1 MYKDIREVMLTMDTF
16 ITVMILL
23 ISIGVSNV
31 INRFTPWIPVPLIQI
46 ALGIVLAVSPIGINM
61 PLDPELFMV
70 LFIAPLLYN
79 DGKIVKREE
88 IWKLR
93 IPILL
98 MSLGL
103 VFITVAVVGMVI
115 NTMIPAIPLSAAFA
129 LAAILSPT
137 DAVSV
142 SALSERIHLPKQIIR
157 LLEGEALM
165 NDASGLVAFKFAIA
179 ATVSGVFSITHA
191 TFSFF
196 VIAIGG
202 IVSGIVIAFLI
213 IKMSKVIRRLGMEDA
228 TFHVLVQILTPF
240 VIYMVSEK
248 IGVSGILA
256 VVAGGIVQSIK
267 SDFTESAVSKL
278 KVVSSS
284 TWSVIL
290 FILNGLV
297 FLILGLQIPA
307 VESVILK
314 DKSISNTQ
322 VFLYILVISSTL
334 IILRFLWV
342 YLFWNESWNIGK
354 KKQVY
359 KHKLKPSIL
368 TAISGVRGSVTL
380 AGAFSIPYVLEK
392 GQDFPERDLIIFI
405 AAGVILFSLIL
416 ASTVLPILLKGD
428 KKLDSGNIKILEKE
442 IFRKVMRVGIKAL
455 NDDMDINN
463 KRATLSLISSYKK
476 IIRNNFINKR
486 ELELSIQDRKIEKD
500 ILAIGLKAEH
510 AEIKRLF
517 KTGEISTYAKDK
529 QENVLNNMEKHLEKN
544 LTFKIVN
551 RIILAKKVII
561 NSFSKSTKLQ
571 EANMQELK
579 VAKSLTSKAAI
590 CKIKSQM
597 NEENMK
603 ASYVVVDHYNQII
616 RKMNRVSNKDK
627 DLDFYKQRRELQF
640 KALQAQRNEVQSLF
654 EENEITREIASKLRQ
669 FINYLEAITIEEEI
683 V

>member
-1 MYKDIREVMLTMDTF
+1 MEIF
-16 ITVMILL
+16 IVVLILL
-23 ISIGVSNV
+23 TSIGVSNV

-46 ALGIVLAVSPIGINM
+46 ALGIVLAVSPLGVNM

-79 DGKIVKREE
+79 DGKIVKRDE

-103 VFITVAVVGMVI
+103 VFTTVVIVGLVI
-115 NTMIPAIPLSAAFA
+115 NKMIPSIPLSASFA

-137 DAVSV
+137 DAVAV
-142 SALSERIHLPKQIIR
+142 GALSERIHLPKQIMR

-165 NDASGLVAFKFAIA
+165 NDASGLVAFKFAVA

-202 IVSGIVIAFLI
+202 VLCGIITAYLI
-213 IKMSKVIRRLGMEDA
+213 IRGSKAIRRLGMEDA

-240 VIYMVSEK
+240 IIYMISEEL
-248 IGVSGILA
+248 GVSGILA

-267 SDFTESAVSKL
+267 SDFTESAISKL
-278 KVVSSS
+278 KIVSSS

-314 DKSISNTQ
+314 DNSISNVQ
-322 VFLYILVISSTL
+322 VFIYILVISLTL
-334 IILRFLWV
+334 IVLRFLWV

-354 KKQVY
+354 KKHVY

-368 TAISGVRGSVTL
+368 TALSGVRGSVTL
-380 AGAFSIPYVLEK
+380 AGAFSIPYVLGNNEA
-392 GQDFPERDLIIFI
+392 FPERDLIIFI

-416 ASTVLPILLKGD
+416 ASTVLPILSKGD
-428 KKLDSGNIKILEKE
+428 KKLDAYNVDMLEKE
-442 IFRKVMRVGIKAL
+442 IFRKVIRVGIKAL
-455 NDDMDINN
+455 NDDLDLDN
-463 KRATLSLISSYKK
+463 KKATLSLISSYKK
-476 IIRNNFINKR
+476 IIKNNFINKQ
-486 ELELSIQDRKIEKD
+486 EFQLNIQDRKIEKD

-510 AEIKRLF
+510 VEIKRLF
-517 KTGEISTYAKDK
+517 KTGEISTCVMDK
-529 QENVLNNMEKHLEKN
+529 QEYVLNNMEKYLDRKIKFRVINKIILVRKIIKN
-544 LTFKIVN
+544 LLV
-551 RIILAKKVII
+551 
-561 NSFSKSTKLQ
+561 KSTTAEQ
-571 EANMQELK
+571 ANMQELK
-579 VAKSLTSKAAI
+579 RAKILTSKAAI
-590 CKIKSQM
+590 VKIKAQM

-603 ASYVVVDHYNQII
+603 ASFVVIDHYNEII

-627 DLDFYKQRRELQF
+627 DLNFYKQRRELQF

-654 EENEITREIASKLRQ
+654 ENNEITREIASKLRQ
-669 FINYLEAITIEEEI
+669 FINYLEAIIIEEEI

>member
-1 MYKDIREVMLTMDTF
+1 MDTF
-16 ITVMILL
+16 RAVMILL

-46 ALGIVLAVSPIGINM
+46 ALGIVLAVSPLGVNM

-103 VFITVAVVGMVI
+103 VFITVAVVGLVI
-115 NTMIPAIPLSAAFA
+115 NFMIPSIPLSAAFA

-202 IVSGIVIAFLI
+202 ILSGIVMAFAI
-213 IKMSKVIRRLGMEDA
+213 IKISKVIRRFGMEDA

-240 VIYMVSEK
+240 IIYMVSEK
-248 IGVSGILA
+248 LGVSGILA
-256 VVAGGIVQSIK
+256 VVAGGIIQSIK
-267 SDFTESAVSKL
+267 SDFTESAISKL
-278 KVVSSS
+278 KVVSAS

-314 DKSISNTQ
+314 DNGISNIQ

-342 YLFWNESWNIGK
+342 YLFWNENWNIGK

-359 KHKLKPSIL
+359 KHKLKPAIL

-380 AGAFSIPYVLEK
+380 AGAFSIPYILDK
-392 GQDFPERDLIIFI
+392 GQAFPERDLIIFI

-428 KKLDSGNIKILEKE
+428 KKLDSENIKVLEKE

-455 NDDMDINN
+455 NDDMDVNN
-463 KRATLSLISSYKK
+463 KKATLSLISSYKK
-476 IIRNNFINKR
+476 IIRNNFINKQ

-510 AEIKRLF
+510 VEMKKLF
-517 KTGEISTYAKDK
+517 KAGEISSYVKDK
-529 QENVLNNMEKHLEKN
+529 QENILNNMEKYLERK
-544 LTFKIVN
+544 LTFKVIN

-561 NSFSKSTKLQ
+561 NSFSKSTKAE

-579 VAKSLTSKAAI
+579 LAKVLTSKAAI
-590 CKIKSQM
+590 CKIKAQM

-616 RKMNRVSNKDK
+616 RKMSRISNKDK
-627 DLDFYKQRRELQF
+627 DLNFYKQRRELQF

-654 EENEITREIASKLRQ
+654 ENNEITREIASKLRQ
-669 FINYLEAITIEEEI
+669 FINYLEAIIIEEEI